1 MQSKIYTDVNSLIIY
16 SKPRKLCFLGN
27 PNLPLKQFVPKKE
40 TYFNLLL
47 MALQQIKWMT
57 VV

>member
-16 SKPRKLCFLGN
+16 SKPRKICFLDN
-27 PNLPLKQFVPKKE
+27 PNLPLKQFVLKKE
-40 TYFNLLL
+40 TYLFLT
-47 MALQQIKWMT
+47 ALQQIKWMT